1 MTRSRRRSIMVTA
14 AWGMRGLPVGYV
26 ARVLGVSERSV
37 ERYWRFTMAGSS
49 LPPVPEVY
57 LDKADPRALECIAH
71 NIAGW
76 APDAQAALEVAEA
89 LDVPRSAFADAL
101 SAIRVTRYAAPAA
114 ELFTVLHVVARGY
127 SEERFSWTACGRVMF
142 PEQLWQF
149 IEAADGDPVCSAC
162 RGRANGYVQE
172 TLL

>member
-1 MTRSRRRSIMVTA
+1 MVTA
-14 AWGMRGLPVGYV
+14 AWGMRDQHVRVV
-26 ARVLGVSERSV
+26 ARMLGVSERSV
-37 ERYWRFTMAGSS
+37 QRYWRFTMPDSS

-57 LDKADPRALECIAH
+57 LDKADPYALECIAH

-76 APDAQAALEVAEA
+76 APDAESALEVAEA

-101 SAIRVTRYAAPAA
+101 SAIRVTRYAAPAS

-127 SEERFSWTACGRVMF
+127 SEERFAWTACGRVML

-149 IEAADGDPVCSAC
+149 MEPADGDPVCPAC
-162 RGRANGYVQE
+162 LGRINGHVQE